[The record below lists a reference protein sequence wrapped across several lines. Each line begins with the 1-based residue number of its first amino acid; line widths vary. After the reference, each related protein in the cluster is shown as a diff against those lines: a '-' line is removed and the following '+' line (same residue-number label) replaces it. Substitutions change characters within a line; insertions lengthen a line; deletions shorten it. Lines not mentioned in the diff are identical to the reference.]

1 MPSYPIEPDK
11 LLDAADR
18 LAPAQ
23 PGRGR
28 PPYTAHRRAV
38 STAYYAVFH
47 AIGARVA
54 ELVFPTADTL
64 FRQRVR
70 RWIGHG
76 DIRTVARWISALQ
89 GTGSYKPPPPHIRA
103 LVTPSGARPHIDAD
117 TVAIADGF
125 LELHE
130 KREQADYDHEA
141 VFARADTLGHLA
153 LARKVVA
160 LVEAAQS
167 DQVKRFLGLI
177 AMQAQI
183 RGR

>member
-1 MPSYPIEPDK
+1 VPAYPIESDK

-18 LAPAQ
+18 LAPPATG
-23 PGRGR
+23 PGR

-47 AIGARVA
+47 AITARIAAV
-54 ELVFPTADTL
+54 VFPSADDL
-64 FRQRVR
+64 FRERAR

-76 DIRTVARWISALQ
+76 DIRTVSRW
-89 GTGSYKPPPPHIRA
+89 
-103 LVTPSGARPHIDAD
+103 VTTLHASGPAQLPAVVRPLLAPAGAAAHIDAD

-125 LELHE
+125 LELND

-141 VFARADTLGHLA
+141 IFARADTRGHIA
-153 LARKVVA
+153 LAAHVVE
-160 LVEAAQS
+160 LVAISQT
-167 DQVKRFLGLI
+167 DPVQRYFGLI
-177 AMQAQI
+177 ALQAQI